1 MVSPR
6 TLYLHYLTFS
16 LWQNKHETKHAHT
29 DPGHYWEGTG
39 MLLNELKINTLLA
52 LALIN
57 DCLRVHI

>member
-29 DPGHYWEGTG
+29 DPGHYWEGTR
-39 MLLNELKINTLLA
+39 MLLNELKIT
-52 LALIN
+52 
-57 DCLRVHI
+57 HYWH